1 MSESDKSLRSAL
13 GRARH
18 LGSAR
23 RGTQDAWLIHVSAA
37 ALVVLAS
44 AFVLMLLTLL
54 SKDYNGV
61 RAELSHPFPAILTLL
76 FALTATFHM
85 QIGMRSIILDY
96 LHGHAREWALI
107 ANICF
112 AGAVALA
119 CAYAVLRIGFV

>member
-1 MSESDKSLRSAL
+1 MSESDRSLRSAL
-13 GRARH
+13 GRARY

-23 RGTQDAWLIHVSAA
+23 RGSQDAWRVQVSAA

-54 SKDYNGV
+54 NKDYNGV
-61 RAELSHPFPAILTLL
+61 RTELGHPIPAILTLL
-76 FALTATFHM
+76 FVLVATFHM
-85 QIGMRSIILDY
+85 HIGMRSIILDY
-96 LHGHAREWALI
+96 VHGHAREWALV

-119 CAYAVLRIGFV
+119 CVYAVLRVGFV

>member
-1 MSESDKSLRSAL
+1 MSESDKSMRSAL
-13 GRARH
+13 GRARY

-23 RGTQDAWLIHVSAA
+23 RGSQDAWLIHVSAA
-37 ALVVLAS
+37 ALIVLATG
-44 AFVLMLLTLL
+44 FVLLLLTLL

-61 RAELSHPFPAILTLL
+61 RAELGHPIPAILTLL
-76 FALTATFHM
+76 FALVATFHM
-85 QIGMRSIILDY
+85 HLGMRSIILDY
-96 LHGHAREWALI
+96 VHGHAREWTLI

>member
-23 RGTQDAWLIHVSAA
+23 RGSHDAWLTQVSAA
-37 ALVVLAS
+37 ALIVLAS
-44 AFVLMLLTLL
+44 GFVLTLLTLL

-61 RAELSHPFPAILTLL
+61 RAELGHPLPAILTLL

-85 QIGMRSIILDY
+85 HIGMRSIILDY
-96 LHGHAREWALI
+96 LHGHARDWALI

-112 AGAVALA
+112 ASAVALA
-119 CAYAVLRIGFV
+119 CVYAVLRIGFV